1 MSKLDAELPKG
12 ADHATGSSVASRL
25 EIMTRR
31 RALGIVRQCLISAGL
46 LGCTTVVVNAQGSI
60 RVVQPQEYKKE
71 ARATPP
77 DGASWFLTAIND
89 LAVDSAGRIYVLERS
104 DQTIRVFSPSG
115 KHLKALGRR
124 GDGPGEF
131 RNARALVVRSG
142 SLWVLDYG
150 NSRVTAFGL
159 AGTTVRTFSLNPA
172 VRGVASVA
180 GVTARGFLVYV
191 NNQGAAEATSQAL
204 GGQAPA
210 LFVSTDSRGQVLD
223 TVATSWERRQTLR
236 FSVIPADIKTTRS
249 AGQVNRA
256 QPFVQQAHWVMSGD
270 GVALVTLG
278 PVSFRGLGSEELR
291 LSYLS
296 LTGDTLKSKRV
307 DLPRFPLTD
316 RDVNKLV
323 DSLAMPF
330 LIKGNIRVQGDR
342 RMIRDSLVRTSYWPS
357 TSSMLM
363 GEDGSLWLKSPRPS
377 GEGGDTYWVLS
388 KEGETEARVT
398 LPKGFRLVRA
408 SRAEAWGWSTDEDG
422 SPVVERY
429 RLSKP
434 IEAAASRR

>member
-1 MSKLDAELPKG
+1 MI
-12 ADHATGSSVASRL
+12 SRS
-25 EIMTRR
+25 TN
-31 RALGIVRQCLISAGL
+31 RALHQSLTAAAL
-46 LGCTTVVVNAQGSI
+46 LVCAAASSDADAQP
-60 RVVQPQEYKKE
+60 RLRMVQPDEYK
-71 ARATPP
+71 RDVVATPP
-77 DGASWFLTAIND
+77 AGAKWFLTTIND
-89 LAVDSAGRIYVLERS
+89 VAVDAAGRMYVLERS
-104 DQTIRVFSPSG
+104 DQTIRVFSSSG
-115 KHLKALGRR
+115 KYLKSLGRR

-131 RNARALVVRSG
+131 RNARALVIRSG

-150 NSRVTAFGL
+150 NSRVTAFDLEGG
-159 AGTTVRTFSLNPA
+159 AARTFVVNPA

-180 GVTARGFLVYV
+180 DVTARGFLVYV
-191 NNQGAAEATSQAL
+191 NNQSAAEATSETL

-223 TVATSWERRQTLR
+223 TVASSWERRQTLR
-236 FSVIPADIKTTRS
+236 FSVFPSDVKTSRPS
-249 AGQVNRA
+249 GRANLA
-256 QPFVQQAHWVMSGD
+256 QPFVQQSHWVMSED

-278 PVSFRGLGSEELR
+278 PVSSRGLGSEELR

-307 DLPRFPLTD
+307 DLPRVPLTD

-323 DSLAMPF
+323 DSLATPV

-342 RMIRDSLVRTSYWPS
+342 GMIRDSLVRTKYWPS
-357 TSSMLM
+357 ASAMLM
-363 GEDGSLWLKSPRPS
+363 GQDGTLWLKSPRPS
-377 GEGGDTYWVLS
+377 SEGGETYWVLS

-398 LPKGFRLVRA
+398 LPKGFRMVRA
-408 SRAEAWGWSTDEDG
+408 SRAAVWGWSPDGDG

-434 IEAAASRR
+434 IEATTSRKQ

>member
-1 MSKLDAELPKG
+1 M
-12 ADHATGSSVASRL
+12 
-25 EIMTRR
+25 
-31 RALGIVRQCLISAGL
+31 
-46 LGCTTVVVNAQGSI
+46 
-60 RVVQPQEYKKE
+60 
-71 ARATPP
+71 
-77 DGASWFLTAIND
+77 
-89 LAVDSAGRIYVLERS
+89 YVLERS
-104 DQTIRVFSPSG
+104 DQTIHVFSSSG
-115 KHLKALGRR
+115 RYLKSLGRR

-131 RNARALVVRSG
+131 RNARALVIRSG
-142 SLWVLDYG
+142 SLWVLDYA
-150 NSRVTAFGL
+150 NSRVTAFPL
-159 AGTTVRTFSLNPA
+159 DASTVRTFQVNPS
-172 VRGVASVA
+172 VGGVASVA
-180 GVTARGFLVYV
+180 DVTARGFLVYV

-256 QPFVQQAHWVMSGD
+256 QPLVQQAHWVMSGD

-278 PVSFRGLGSEELR
+278 PVSSRGIGSEELR

-307 DLPRFPLTD
+307 DLPRVPLTD

-357 TSSMLM
+357 ASSMLM
-363 GEDGSLWLKSPRPS
+363 GEDGTLWLKSPRPS

-388 KEGETEARVT
+388 KDGETEARVT

-434 IEAAASRR
+434 IEAAASRK